1 MNKVEEDHKKNFRE
15 NTLLIAD
22 QVRPRI
28 EVIKKA
34 KSKDTNKNGLYN
46 IGIIFNNKM
55 SEILHYYY
63 VRNLPFF
70 DESIISN
77 SIYEYLD
84 FNMKKGVGI
93 LNQYMQKCVYV
104 ADVYAVIAKNDQ
116 PLLDSYKDTT
126 ELIYEFDI
134 KKNVFEA
141 VQFLL
146 NTNIEKDPNF
156 RYAYLRFYKE
166 IVNEAKEIMK
176 KLDLEESILDVEDEL
191 EASTFKCLS
200 LVYKDNKK

>member
-1 MNKVEEDHKKNFRE
+1 MNKVEENHKKQFRDKA
-15 NTLLIAD
+15 LSISD

-34 KSKDTNKNGLYN
+34 KSKDANKNGLYN
-46 IGIIFNNKM
+46 IGTIYNNKM

-63 VRNLPFF
+63 KRNLPFF

-77 SIYEYLD
+77 SIDEYLD

-93 LNQYMQKCVYV
+93 LNAYMNKCVYV
-104 ADVYAVIAKNDQ
+104 ADVYAVIANNDQ
-116 PLLDSYKDTT
+116 ELLDSYKDVT
-126 ELIYEFDI
+126 ELIYDFDI
-134 KKNVFEA
+134 KKDILDA

-156 RYAYLRFYKE
+156 RYAYLRYYKE
-166 IVNEAKEIMK
+166 IVREAKTIME
-176 KLDLEESILDVEDEL
+176 KLDLEDRIVTVEDEL
-191 EASTFKCLS
+191 QAGTAKCLS
-200 LVYKDNKK
+200 LVYKSNQ